1 MLTKQT
7 VRRLTKLSA
16 GDLLKLHS
24 AVSAELY
31 RRGISRS
38 GNNPCADYAELL
50 VAKNMRLRLVRNST
64 AGFDATDGRG
74 RRFEIKARRQT
85 SRSTPTMLSAIRA
98 IEKQRFDFLI
108 AVLFDENYGVQR
120 AVRLPYETVRR
131 LARFRQHVNGSV
143 LMIREL
149 WNAKGAEDL
158 TAKLAN
164 GV

>member
-1 MLTKQT
+1 M
-7 VRRLTKLSA
+7 SA
-16 GDLLKLHS
+16 K
-24 AVSAELY
+24 LY

-38 GNNPCADYAELL
+38 GNDPCTAYAELL
-50 VAKNMRLRLVRNST
+50 VAKNMRLRPVRNST
-64 AGFDATDGRG
+64 AGFDAMDGRG

-98 IEKQRFDFLI
+98 IEKRRFDFLI

-143 LMIREL
+143 LP
-149 WNAKGAEDL
+149 
-158 TAKLAN
+158 
-164 GV
+164 